1 MRKIIIAAVTAAIVS
16 GSIVLLA
23 AANGTPESNAKRGC
37 EASAYQASRYGHN
50 LEQNLKV
57 CASL

>member
-1 MRKIIIAAVTAAIVS
+1 MNKKIYIALAILAVFIFWGILTIEAGPDS
-16 GSIVLLA
+16 D
-23 AANGTPESNAKRGC
+23 AKRGC